1 MDVSVDT
8 NILIHLYNAYSRD
21 LLLASFEK
29 VYAYEYIVDIELKAN
44 DRKVHIQVE
53 EDIKKGKI
61 IKITSGN
68 LVDKG
73 IKELF
78 DEYYR
83 DYRIL
88 FAGDRGEAYAIA
100 LACVI
105 GIEAFVS
112 DDTKDG
118 GPHETLVKELI
129 DEVVPFTFYEL
140 LFLKYLK
147 GELDCLSFK
156 NEFDKIANIMSHPM
170 SFTSRIKKVLF
181 RYNEKFSTDRD
192 YEWLNKFCNEHDIE
206 RSLKIKELGSFLRS
220 YDL

>member
-8 NILIHLYNAYSRD
+8 NILIHLYNAYSKD
-21 LLLASFEK
+21 LLLSSFDK
-29 VYAYEYIVDIELKAN
+29 VYAYEYIIDTELSGN
-44 DRKVHIQVE
+44 DKDVHAQVE
-53 EDIKKGKI
+53 EDIKEGKI
-61 IKITSGN
+61 IKVTSGD

-78 DEYYR
+78 DEHYR
-83 DYRIL
+83 DFKIL

-100 LACVI
+100 LASVI

-129 DEVVPFTFYEL
+129 DDVVPFTYYEL

-147 GELDCLSFK
+147 GELDCSGFK
-156 NEFDKIANIMSHPM
+156 EEFEKVASTMSHPM

-181 RYNEKFSTDRD
+181 RYHEKYSSDRD
-192 YEWLNKFCNEHDIE
+192 YEWLDEYCYEHGIDLGS
-206 RSLKIKELGSFLRS
+206 RIKELGAFLRS
-220 YDL
+220 CGK